1 MSSIAAG
8 TGETTASVTRP
19 LVPAA
24 RSRLLWWILVALTA
38 FALRLPAMQDRFY
51 SNDEATY
58 EALATKLLAGGVMYV
73 DAVDH
78 KPPGV
83 TWLYA
88 GVMRLAGVARI
99 GPIRALL
106 AALVALTGLL
116 IGELAVM
123 LTGESDGRIA
133 GLLYVLVSTIGFAPN
148 TQAANTEL
156 VLNAPLALAA
166 TAIVACTR
174 QTRFA
179 PASRWAFVAGIA
191 TGVAALFKYQAALAG
206 LAWLVWVGVQKPRMH
221 FTAGVV
227 GLALGF
233 AVPFVALAC
242 GFAVTGHLEP
252 FLFWGWRYN
261 LQYVTAVP
269 LSHQAVRA
277 LIGTAIAAIGWLPAI
292 ALVGLAPVRMTFGW
306 LWMAAMALAV
316 CVGGRFFGNYYL
328 MLTPPLALLAGA
340 GCTAAFSSPQRAW
353 RRSLVAMIAALALI
367 STGAAAAWD
376 RVVPA
381 QHEIDERYRAAGLW
395 IRSHSR
401 QDDRLFVWGDSSQI
415 YAYAQRVMGTR
426 FAFCNYHTGITYGRT
441 TTLGG
446 QDVADPSQVVARAWR
461 ELLEDLHRAPP
472 AIIADAAAAGLHGFG
487 DHSLEH
493 YPEIWTVIQARYRY
507 AATVGGIRIYV
518 SQLN

>member
-8 TGETTASVTRP
+8 TGEAAAAARP
-19 LVPAA
+19 LVPAT
-24 RSRLLWWILVALTA
+24 RSRLLWWILLALIA

-58 EALATKLLAGGVMYV
+58 EALATKVLAGGVMYV

-88 GVMRLAGVARI
+88 GVMRLAGVERI
-99 GPIRALL
+99 GRIRALL

-116 IGELAVM
+116 IGELAVT

-133 GLLYVLVSTIGFAPN
+133 GLLYVLVTTIGFAPN

-166 TAIVACTR
+166 TAIVVYAR
-174 QTRFA
+174 QTRLVSA
-179 PASRWAFVAGIA
+179 WRWALCAGIA

-206 LAWLVWVGVQKPRMH
+206 LAWLAWISVQKPRMH
-221 FTAGVV
+221 LTAGVT

-233 AVPFVALAC
+233 GVVLVALVC
-242 GFAVTGHLEP
+242 GFGVTGHLEP

-277 LIGTAIAAIGWLPAI
+277 LIGTAIVAIGWLPAI
-292 ALVGLAPVRMTFGW
+292 ALAGLAHRRMAFGW
-306 LWMAAMALAV
+306 LWIAAMAIAL

-340 GCTAAFSSPQRAW
+340 GCTAAVSSPQRTW
-353 RRSLVAMIAALALI
+353 RRSLVAILAALAFI

-381 QHEIDERYRAAGLW
+381 QHEIDERYRAAGSW

-401 QDDRLFVWGDSSQI
+401 QNDRVFVWGDSSQI
-415 YAYAQRVMGTR
+415 YVYAQRVMGTR

-446 QDVADPSQVVARAWR
+446 QDAADPSQVVARAWS
-461 ELLEDLHRAPP
+461 ELFEDLHRAPP

-487 DHSLEH
+487 GHTLDR
-493 YPEIWTVIQARYRY
+493 YPAIWVFIQEQYRY
-507 AATVGGIRIYV
+507 VATIGGIRIY
-518 SQLN
+518 QLIGT